1 MVSRYWTHSSRS
13 LLDEIE
19 PVQDDQDGRRVQ
31 VGLLPQSGRG
41 EGHEQR
47 LAAALV
53 MPDQTLALGWVT
65 DAGDD
70 GVHRFHLLVAGD
82 DLDGVPT
89 SGR

>member
-1 MVSRYWTHSSRS
+1 MVSRHWTHSSRS
-13 LLDEIE
+13 LLHEIE

-41 EGHEQR
+41 CPGDAR
-47 LAAALV
+47 
-53 MPDQTLALGWVT
+53 PTLALGWVT